1 MFNRGARRRVAR
13 AVLPVHPAGHY
24 ALTVDP
30 NMTLRDLSSL
40 LALILGMLLVLAA

>member
-13 AVLPVHPAGHY
+13 AVLPVHPSGNY
-24 ALTVDP
+24 AVTADP